1 MDQPFKDPRELEK
14 TIAKLE
20 ERLSDAEDEVQ
31 ILREGYRNLALLLDA
46 VRESSIH
53 TEHFQNRLEAEL
65 QRHGVEIK
73 RNSSHIQEILQSR
86 IWRALVSAAGLML
99 RLGGKTATAPVQG
112 APVRSTPV
120 RGASEMLPTGVPA
133 PVRAPQAL
141 RRAAASRHAGGLMAT
156 RQWNEVLGKCIAG
169 LPAAGVPRIS
179 IITPAWN
186 TRPSWLAEAAIS
198 VLEQTPRERE
208 WCIVDDASTKTGFHR
223 LFPILQT
230 SSQIKVRSL
239 ERNRGISGATNE
251 GLRVASAE
259 YVCFLDHDDMLTPTA
274 IAECLEALD
283 RGLDAV
289 YTDSDKVDESG
300 IRREPFY
307 KPDWS
312 PEYFRGVMYIGHLL
326 CVRRDFALEIGGFD
340 SRYDGVQDFE
350 FMLRYSEKT
359 GRIGH
364 VSKVLYHWRAVQNSV
379 ASSSDAKGDL
389 GKLQCAAVQ
398 EQLTRLHLP
407 AAAEAP
413 GPVRIASRLFLEPRT
428 NGPCVSIVHSGRKTL
443 QTYWIDALPASLKR
457 RRILISRSCASITT
471 PPMRGALRLMQTRQ
485 VKRVP
490 YSGSFN
496 FSRANNLGIKQARGQ
511 VLVLMNND
519 IEVITASW
527 IDEMLYYALQK
538 DVGAVGGMLLY
549 PDKSVQH
556 AGVVLG
562 CRGTADHVLRHAPE
576 DSDGYAGS
584 LACAREVS
592 AITAACLMVQR
603 EKFERAGGFNEYYH
617 TIYQDVD
624 LCLELRSQGLRN
636 IFTPRARFFHLESPS
651 RGRYYDLIDRN
662 LLLDRWGEAIAA
674 SDPYYNRNLDV
685 EACDYSLKPEAQPEV

>member
-1 MDQPFKDPRELEK
+1 LDQPFKDPRELEK

-20 ERLSDAEDEVQ
+20 ERLSDAEDEIQ

-46 VRESSIH
+46 VRESSIN

-65 QRHGVEIK
+65 QRHRIEIQ

-99 RLGGKTATAPVQG
+99 RLGGKAGPV
-112 APVRSTPV
+112 PVRSTPV
-120 RGASEMLPTGVPA
+120 AAGSTPEGLPTAVPA

-156 RQWNEVLGKCIAG
+156 RQWNEVLGKCIAA
-169 LPAAGVPRIS
+169 LPAAGAAAQVPRIS

-186 TRPSWLAEAAIS
+186 TQPSWLAEAAIS
-198 VLEQTPRERE
+198 VLEQSSGEWE
-208 WCIVDDASTKTGFHR
+208 WCIVDDASTKAGFHR

-230 SSQIKVRSL
+230 TSQIKVRSL

-251 GLRVASAE
+251 GLRLASAE
-259 YVCFLDHDDMLTPTA
+259 YVCFLDHDDMLAPTA

-283 RGLDAV
+283 QGLDAV

-326 CVRRDFALEIGGFD
+326 CVRRDLALEIGGFD

-350 FMLRYSEKT
+350 FMLRYSERT
-359 GRIGH
+359 QRIGH
-364 VSKVLYHWRAVQNSV
+364 ISEVLYHWRAVRNSV

-389 GKLQCAAVQ
+389 GKLQCTAVQ

-407 AAAEAP
+407 AAAEAGP
-413 GPVRIASRLFLEPRT
+413 GPHRVQIVPAPRT
-428 NGPCVSIVHSGRKTL
+428 NGPCVSIIIPTKDAADLLDRCLTSILEKTAYSNFEIVCVDND
-443 QTYWIDALPASLKR
+443 TTDAR
-457 RRILISRSCASITT
+457 
-471 PPMRGALRLMQTRQ
+471 ALRLMQTRQ
-485 VKRVP
+485 VKRVA

-496 FSRANNLGIKQARGQ
+496 FSRANNLGIKQARGE

-584 LACAREVS
+584 LACAHEVS
-592 AITAACLMVQR
+592 AVTAACLMVQR

-624 LCLELRSQGLRN
+624 LCLQLRSQGLRN

-662 LLLDRWGEAIAA
+662 LLLDRWGETIAA

-685 EACDYSLKPEAQPEV
+685 EACDYSLKPEPLAQG